1 MQKDFPKQLLEA
13 LNENSFGGFILF
25 NFNAEGDPQVLTKFD
40 NQLNAMGLQQYVN
53 YWAEAIN
60 TINIDCTIKSIAD
73 LGKNKERKKIS

>member
-25 NFNAEGDPQVLTKFD
+25 NFNAEGDPQVMTKFD
-40 NQLNAMGLQQYVN
+40 NQLNAMALQQYVN

-60 TINIDCTIKSIAD
+60 TLNIDCTIKSIAD
-73 LGKNKERKKIS
+73 LGKKKRKKKD

>member
-1 MQKDFPKQLLEA
+1 MRKDFPKQLLEA

-25 NFNAEGDPQVLTKFD
+25 NFNSEGDPQVMTKFD

-60 TINIDCTIKSIAD
+60 TLNIDSTIKSISEVS
-73 LGKNKERKKIS
+73 KTKKKRKD

>member
-40 NQLNAMGLQQYVN
+40 NQLNAMALQQYVN

-60 TINIDCTIKSIAD
+60 TLNIDCTIKSIAD
-73 LGKNKERKKIS
+73 SGKSKRKKKD

>member
-60 TINIDCTIKSIAD
+60 TLNIDCTIKSIANS
-73 LGKNKERKKIS
+73 GKSRRKKKD

>member
-40 NQLNAMGLQQYVN
+40 NQLNAMALQQYVN

-60 TINIDCTIKSIAD
+60 TLNIDCTIKSIAN
-73 LGKNKERKKIS
+73 LGKNKRKKKD

>member
-1 MQKDFPKQLLEA
+1 VQKDFPKQLLEA

-40 NQLNAMGLQQYVN
+40 NQLNAMALQQYVN

-60 TINIDCTIKSIAD
+60 TLNIDCTIKSIAN
-73 LGKNKERKKIS
+73 LGKNKRKKKD

>member
-60 TINIDCTIKSIAD
+60 TLNIDCTIKSIANS
-73 LGKNKERKKIS
+73 GKGKRKKKD

>member
-1 MQKDFPKQLLEA
+1 VQKDFPKQLLEA

-25 NFNAEGDPQVLTKFD
+25 NFNAEGDPQVMTKFD

-60 TINIDCTIKSIAD
+60 TLNIDCTIKSIAD
-73 LGKNKERKKIS
+73 LGKNKRKKKD

>member
-1 MQKDFPKQLLEA
+1 VQKDFPKQLLEA

-40 NQLNAMGLQQYVN
+40 NQLNAMALQQYVN

-60 TINIDCTIKSIAD
+60 TLNIDCTIKSIAD
-73 LGKNKERKKIS
+73 LGKNKRKKKD

>member
-40 NQLNAMGLQQYVN
+40 NQLNAMALQQYVN

-60 TINIDCTIKSIAD
+60 TLNIDCTIKSIAD
-73 LGKNKERKKIS
+73 LGKNKRKKKD

>member
-1 MQKDFPKQLLEA
+1 VQKDFPKQLLEA

-60 TINIDCTIKSIAD
+60 TLNIDCTIKSIANS
-73 LGKNKERKKIS
+73 GKGKRKKKD

>member
-25 NFNAEGDPQVLTKFD
+25 NFNAEGDPQVMTKFD
-40 NQLNAMGLQQYVN
+40 NQLNAMALQQYVN

-60 TINIDCTIKSIAD
+60 TLNIDCTIKSIAD
-73 LGKNKERKKIS
+73 LGKNKRKKKD

>member
-1 MQKDFPKQLLEA
+1 MRKDFPKQLLEA

-25 NFNAEGDPQVLTKFD
+25 NFNSEGDPQVMTKFD

-60 TINIDCTIKSIAD
+60 TLNIDCTIKSITD
-73 LGKNKERKKIS
+73 LSKPKKKKKD